1 MSGRVTRRRFVRDAL
16 AAGALAGALASR
28 RGSAADSHAGGRR
41 VGAMKL
47 GLVTYQMGEKLA
59 LEELITLCERTG
71 FEGMELRTTH
81 AHGVEP
87 SLDAAQRQAVRDR
100 VAQSP
105 VVICCL
111 GTTCEFDSPDAAVV
125 QQHVQE
131 ARRFADLARDV
142 GAQAIK
148 VRPNNLHE
156 DQGIPVEQTLKQ
168 IGAALTE
175 VGGYAEERGIEV
187 WVEIHGR
194 GTAHVPHCRTI
205 MDACGHPN
213 VGLTWNCNAQDIV
226 EGSIRENWLLVRD
239 WIRCLHIH
247 DLYDRSYPWK
257 ELFALC
263 HETGFDGW
271 ANQEMGGSS
280 DAERVLHYYRALF
293 DAMVEEARRG

>member
-1 MSGRVTRRRFVRDAL
+1 
-16 AAGALAGALASR
+16 
-28 RGSAADSHAGGRR
+28 
-41 VGAMKL
+41 MKL
-47 GLVTYQMGEKLA
+47 GLVTYQMGESLT
-59 LEELITLCERTG
+59 LEQLITVCERTG

-111 GTTCEFDSPDAAVV
+111 GTTCEFDSPDADVV
-125 QQHVQE
+125 QKHVAE
-131 ARRFADLARDV
+131 AQRFADLARDV

-168 IGAALTE
+168 IGVALTE
-175 VGGYAEERGIEV
+175 VGSYAGTRGVEV

-194 GTAHVPHCRTI
+194 GTAHVPHCRSI
-205 MDACGHPN
+205 MDACDAPN
-213 VGLTWNCNAQDIV
+213 VGLTWNCNAQDIID
-226 EGSIRENWLLVRD
+226 GSIRQNWMLVRD

-247 DLYDRSYPWK
+247 DLYDEAYPWK
-257 ELFALC
+257 ELFSLC
-263 HETGFDGW
+263 HETGLDGW

-280 DAERVLHYYRALF
+280 DPERVLHYYRALF
-293 DAMVEEARRG
+293 DAMVEDARRG